1 MSHPDRFGDADEYDD
16 YHEGTRGRPPR
27 KSNPA
32 LIIGL
37 VLGGLMFGGLV
48 CGGVMLWF
56 GARVVQVEKEN
67 KADIAK
73 IQAVSLSKSL
83 KTYLIKNDNNP
94 PRSIEDILLYVE
106 GGDPAK
112 LNDPWGQLFQIGQ
125 ADNGKGTVT
134 YYIFTT
140 DPETGKQIRSDAKN

>member
-1 MSHPDRFGDADEYDD
+1 MPRDHEHDERDD
-16 YHEGTRGRPPR
+16 YHEGPRGRPPSQ
-27 KSNPA
+27 SNPA

-37 VLGGLMFGGLV
+37 VLGGVMSALL
-48 CGGVMLWF
+48 CGGMMLWF
-56 GARVVQVEKEN
+56 GTRVVQVEKDN

-73 IQAVSLSKSL
+73 LQAISLSKSL
-83 KTYLIKNDNNP
+83 QTYMVNNDMNP
-94 PRSIEDILLYVE
+94 PQSMQDILLYVE

-112 LNDPWGQLFQIGQ
+112 LNDPWGQPFQIGQ
-125 ADNGKGTVT
+125 ADNGKGTIT